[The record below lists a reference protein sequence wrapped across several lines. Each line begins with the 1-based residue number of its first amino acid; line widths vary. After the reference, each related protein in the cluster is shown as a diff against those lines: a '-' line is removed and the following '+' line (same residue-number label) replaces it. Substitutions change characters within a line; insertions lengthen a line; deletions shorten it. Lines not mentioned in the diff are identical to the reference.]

1 MAEMD
6 DPWLVDAVW
15 RVADLTRGYLDQDRA
30 QVASCLGGLEPGR
43 LERVF
48 AWSSL
53 EHDRLFGILGEPSMT
68 VRDIYE
74 VAALAPPEIE
84 FATTTAVRRVAMK
97 ESTLLG
103 ALKSLALLERI
114 HAVTINTVVMLLETH
129 GRTKALKLLD
139 EEALDCER
147 KGYPRPYPIT

>member
-1 MAEMD
+1 MTEMD
-6 DPWLVDAVW
+6 DPRLVDAVW

-30 QVASCLGGLEPGR
+30 QVASCLADLEPSR
-43 LERVF
+43 LELVF

-53 EHDRLFGILGEPSMT
+53 EHDRLFGTLGEPSMA

-84 FATTTAVRRVAMK
+84 FATTTAVRRVATK
-97 ESTLLG
+97 ESTLLR
-103 ALKSLALLERI
+103 ALESLALLERI
-114 HAVTINTVVMLLETH
+114 HAVTINTVVMLLEAH
-129 GRTKALKLLD
+129 GRTKALELLD

>member
-1 MAEMD
+1 
-6 DPWLVDAVW
+6 
-15 RVADLTRGYLDQDRA
+15 
-30 QVASCLGGLEPGR
+30 
-43 LERVF
+43 
-48 AWSSL
+48 
-53 EHDRLFGILGEPSMT
+53 MT